1 MSTYDDRNQPLD
13 PFKVKP
19 SIDDCSVE
27 EWSKASKNYW
37 DFLKPNTVYDE
48 RSIDPADENLFQGS
62 LFDDADDGE
71 EFYQTETQQMLDDE
85 ERFERVVE
93 VLGAYEAISYCHGMA
108 LYALINPTGTTLEQA
123 EVAKLYTA
131 RMHRLLEQTKGINW

>member
-1 MSTYDDRNQPLD
+1 MPTNDDRNLPLD
-13 PFKVKP
+13 PFNTRR
-19 SIDDCSVE
+19 SIDDCSGE
-27 EWSKASKNYW
+27 EWNVAAKRHWDWVKETKVYEEDPVYSK
-37 DFLKPNTVYDE
+37 DD
-48 RSIDPADENLFQGS
+48 SIFQGS
-62 LFDDADDGE
+62 LFDDADEGE

-85 ERFERVVE
+85 ERFEKVVE

-108 LYALINPTGTTLEQA
+108 LYALINPIGTTLEQA